1 MIMLSKVKDYILDQE
16 FRITLFENR
25 LLAVNFIKILSLEES
40 RVSFLTNY
48 GRVIVKGR
56 EFTLNRLLENEVL
69 IGGIIEQVEVSYE

>member
-1 MIMLSKVKDYILDQE
+1 MLSKVKDYILDQE

>member
-69 IGGIIEQVEVSYE
+69 IGGTIEQVEVSYE

>member
-1 MIMLSKVKDYILDQE
+1 MLSKVKDYILDQE

-40 RVSFLTNY
+40 RLSFLTNY

>member
-1 MIMLSKVKDYILDQE
+1 MLSKVKDYILDQE

-40 RVSFLTNY
+40 KVSFLTNY

>member
-40 RVSFLTNY
+40 KVSFLTNY

>member
-40 RVSFLTNY
+40 RLSFLTNY

>member
-1 MIMLSKVKDYILDQE
+1 MDRE

>member
-1 MIMLSKVKDYILDQE
+1 MLSKVKDYILDQE

-69 IGGIIEQVEVSYE
+69 IGGTIEQVEVSYE

>member
-1 MIMLSKVKDYILDQE
+1 MLSKVKDYILDQE

-40 RVSFLTNY
+40 KVSFLTNY

-69 IGGIIEQVEVSYE
+69 IGGTIEQVEVSYE

>member
-25 LLAVNFIKILSLEES
+25 LLAVNFIKILALEES

>member
-25 LLAVNFIKILSLEES
+25 LLVVNFIKILALEES

>member
-40 RVSFLTNY
+40 KVSFLTNY

-69 IGGIIEQVEVSYE
+69 IGGIIEQVEVFYE

>member
-1 MIMLSKVKDYILDQE
+1 MLFKVKDYILDQE

-25 LLAVNFIKILSLEES
+25 LLAVNFIKILALEES

>member
-1 MIMLSKVKDYILDQE
+1 MFLLSKVKDYILDQE

-25 LLAVNFIKILSLEES
+25 LLAVNFIKILFLEES

>member
-1 MIMLSKVKDYILDQE
+1 MLSKVKDYILDRE

>member
-40 RVSFLTNY
+40 KVSFLTNY

-69 IGGIIEQVEVSYE
+69 IGGTIEQVEVSYE